1 MSEEYSEENLDEF
14 MLKAS
19 EILSEKNNKEKSVI
33 IDSLKQHITSIFNN
47 KEELDNFFKT
57 LNSVIFSE
65 DLKLKHKKA
74 FTLYALTYS
83 FNPKLFQNFIHFF
96 LDSLQLCITEQNIF
110 TPALTMTTHR
120 AGTG

>member
-65 DLKLKHKKA
+65 DLKLIHKKA
-74 FTLYALTYS
+74 FILYSLTYS

-96 LDSLQLCITEQNIF
+96 FGFIATLYNRTK
-110 TPALTMTTHR
+110 
-120 AGTG
+120 